1 MDMAVIMIQ
10 QTFIDYRKIDHKI
23 FDIQNKI
30 SEMRIEMFK
39 LAIQGFEQ
47 GRELYNIEQVK
58 FASKGRTPEYK
69 DDKGNVKKFACV
81 KVENG
86 EFLLKY
92 NNKKDE
98 WYRWGDYRWIDD
110 NIVTPKHILLHNI
123 LDAIEKEVDWFEEYG
138 WGTASIK

>member
-1 MDMAVIMIQ
+1 MAVIMIQ

-23 FDIQNKI
+23 VDIENKI

-69 DDKGNVKKFACV
+69 DDKG
-81 KVENG
+81 
-86 EFLLKY
+86 
-92 NNKKDE
+92 
-98 WYRWGDYRWIDD
+98 
-110 NIVTPKHILLHNI
+110 VTRYTGTF
-123 LDAIEKEVDWFEEYG
+123 VD
-138 WGTASIK
+138 I